1 MTEFS
6 GVWVPIVTPLRD
18 DRVDRPAVRRL
29 VERFVQAGCA
39 GIVVGATTG
48 EASALDQDEKAV
60 VLDTVLEAAGGRAP
74 VLMGVSGT
82 DTRTMSAQARHWAR
96 QPVAGLL
103 VTPPSYVRPSQ
114 EGCIRH
120 FETIGAAADVP
131 MVLYNIG
138 YRTGV
143 ALETQTIAR
152 LARDPRVRAI
162 KECGGDL
169 NRLQELISLGR
180 PTVLCG
186 EDAWAFTALCAG
198 AGGVIA
204 AAAHVRPDLWV
215 SLANAVRDQR
225 LNQARALFERLLPV
239 IRLLFAQ
246 PNPAPLKA
254 ALAMSGEITDE
265 LRLPML
271 ALAPA
276 ERQALGQAL
285 KSAAGQL
292 GPDPATTRRLRA
304 E

>member
-1 MTEFS
+1 MSEFS
-6 GVWVPIVTPLRD
+6 GIWIPIVTPLRE

-39 GIVVGATTG
+39 GLVVGATTG
-48 EASALDQDEKAV
+48 EASALDQDEKSAM
-60 VLDTVLEAAGGRAP
+60 LDTVLEAAAGRLK

-82 DTRTMSAQARHWAR
+82 DTRAMSEQARHWAR
-96 QPVAGLL
+96 LPVAGLL
-103 VTPPSYVRPSQ
+103 VTPPAYVRPSQ

-120 FETIGAAADVP
+120 FESIGAAADVP
-131 MVLYNIG
+131 LVLYNIG

-152 LARDPRVRAI
+152 LALDPRVQAV

-180 PTVLCG
+180 PAVLCG
-186 EDAWAFTALCAG
+186 DDAWAFTALSAG
-198 AGGVIA
+198 ASGVIA

-215 SLANAVRDQR
+215 SLACDLREQRLERARDQF
-225 LNQARALFERLLPV
+225 ARLLPV

-254 ALAMSGEITDE
+254 ALAMAGDIAEE

-276 ERQALGQAL
+276 ERETLGRALAT
-285 KSAAGQL
+285 L
-292 GPDPATTRRLRA
+292 GSG
-304 E
+304 

>member
-6 GVWVPIVTPLRD
+6 GVWVPIVTPFRD
-18 DRVDRPAVRRL
+18 DRVDRPAVAHL
-29 VERFVQAGCA
+29 VERFVRAGCA
-39 GIVVGATTG
+39 GLVVGATTG
-48 EASALDQDEKAV
+48 EASALAEDEKAA
-60 VLDTVLEAAGGRAP
+60 VLDTVLEAAAGRVK

-82 DTRTMSAQARHWAR
+82 DTRTMAAQARRWAR
-96 QPVAGLL
+96 LPVAGLL

-120 FETIGAAADVP
+120 FESIGAAADVP

-143 ALETQTIAR
+143 ALETPTVAR
-152 LARDPRVRAI
+152 LARAPRVQGI

-169 NRLQELISLGR
+169 TRLQDLISLGR
-180 PTVLCG
+180 PAVLCG
-186 EDAWAFTALCAG
+186 DDNWAFTALSAG
-198 AGGVIA
+198 ASGVIA
-204 AAAHVRPDLWV
+204 AAAHLRPDLWV
-215 SLANAVRDQR
+215 SLVNDVRAQR
-225 LNQARALFERLLPV
+225 LDRARGQFNRLLPV

-254 ALAMSGEITDE
+254 ALAMAGEITDE

-276 ERQALGQAL
+276 ERAELGRALAAL
-285 KSAAGQL
+285 EA
-292 GPDPATTRRLRA
+292 D
-304 E
+304 

>member
-6 GVWVPIVTPLRD
+6 GVWIPIVTPLRD

-60 VLDTVLEAAGGRAP
+60 VLDAVLEAAAGRAP

-152 LARDPRVRAI
+152 LARDPRVQAI

-169 NRLQELISLGR
+169 NRLQDLISLGR
-180 PTVLCG
+180 LAVLCG
-186 EDAWAFTALCAG
+186 DDTWAFTALCAG
-198 AGGVIA
+198 ASGVIA

-215 SLANAVRDQR
+215 SLMNDLRDQR
-225 LNQARALFERLLPV
+225 LDRAREQFNRLLPV
-239 IRLLFAQ
+239 TRLLFAQ
-246 PNPAPLKA
+246 PSPAPLKA
-254 ALAMSGEITDE
+254 ALAMAGEIAE
-265 LRLPML
+265 EMRLPML
-271 ALAPA
+271 ALTPH
-276 ERQALGQAL
+276 ERQVLAQAL
-285 KSAAGQL
+285 AALQ
-292 GPDPATTRRLRA
+292 AN
-304 E
+304 

>member
-1 MTEFS
+1 MTVFS

-39 GIVVGATTG
+39 GLVVGATTG
-48 EASALDQDEKAV
+48 EASALDQDEKAA
-60 VLDTVLEAAGGRAP
+60 VLDTVLEAAGGR
-74 VLMGVSGT
+74 VKLLMGVSGT
-82 DTRTMSAQARHWAR
+82 DTRTMAAHARQWAR
-96 QPVAGLL
+96 LPVAGLL

-120 FETIGAAADVP
+120 FETVGAAADVP
-131 MVLYNIG
+131 LVLYNIG

-143 ALETQTIAR
+143 ALETETIAR
-152 LARDPRVRAI
+152 LARDPRVQAI

-169 NRLQELISLGR
+169 TRLQDLISLGR
-180 PTVLCG
+180 PAVLCG
-186 EDAWAFTALCAG
+186 DDAWAFTALCAG
-198 AGGVIA
+198 ASGVIA

-215 SLANAVRDQR
+215 GMANDVRGQHLDR
-225 LNQARALFERLLPV
+225 AREQFTRLLPV

-246 PNPAPLKA
+246 PSPAPLKA
-254 ALAMSGEITDE
+254 ALAMAGEIAEE

-276 ERQALGQAL
+276 ERETLGRALAVL
-285 KSAAGQL
+285 EAG
-292 GPDPATTRRLRA
+292 
-304 E
+304 